1 VRSGNIDELITA
13 AASYSAAQ
21 ATLGKKVSPVLVNP
35 FTRKAYVLGH
45 HIAVATRVIQPG
57 AKFYY

>member
-1 VRSGNIDELITA
+1 MSSSRLPLRTLP
-13 AASYSAAQ
+13 AQ
-21 ATLGKKVSPVLVNP
+21 ATLGKKLCPVLVNP
-35 FTRKAYVLGH
+35 FTQKAYVLGH